1 MAVQEDPQ
9 NPTDQ
14 LTKALTE
21 LKLSEGEIKKI
32 HWDLDTAGEA

>member
-32 HWDLDTAGEA
+32 H